1 MGPPVRRRQEDD
13 RERFMEI
20 KYILVTK
27 KFEIRMSMYA
37 VHYTVSTPV
46 DKKLEILII
55 FTYSILHVETDKLE
69 ESF

>member
-37 VHYTVSTPV
+37 VHCTVSTPV
-46 DKKLEILII
+46 DKKLEILELVQRKANDIHI
-55 FTYSILHVETDKLE
+55 QYHS
-69 ESF
+69 